1 MALNDKKVSKPKKVA
16 RKSRDLNKDSD
27 YKLELANS
35 IAKNSKKV
43 VNTYAHIENSVIY
56 FFRWMSSI
64 IAKFMFNA
72 KFSKYTSLLSLFSI
86 SISGGRYDESI
97 RN

>member
-43 VNTYAHIENSVIY
+43 VNTYAHIENSVDY
-56 FFRWMSSI
+56 
-64 IAKFMFNA
+64 
-72 KFSKYTSLLSLFSI
+72 Y
-86 SISGGRYDESI
+86 
-97 RN
+97 